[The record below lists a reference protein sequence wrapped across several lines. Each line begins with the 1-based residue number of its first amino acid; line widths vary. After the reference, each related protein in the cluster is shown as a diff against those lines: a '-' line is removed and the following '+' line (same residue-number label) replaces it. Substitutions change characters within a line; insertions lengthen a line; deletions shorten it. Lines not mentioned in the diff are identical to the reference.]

1 MILKKTTFE
10 LRFYIYVFSWQGRIY
25 WGTAY
30 SNENFNNLS
39 EMYCKEND
47 CSRRVL
53 LHGSV
58 DVKTFTN
65 LLNDWHK
72 LEVSACGNKLLS
84 IALKQANIYLVTKSA
99 AYNWDLCAAHAII
112 RSIGGRIVDLPRL
125 KAFFDQHRSL
135 ANIDLSQFEIIYN
148 DKLGNLH
155 FQPKDYAC
163 SPFIAYFNRSDL
175 VDILEY
181 FLINNILIE

>member
-1 MILKKTTFE
+1 MFSVGKAESIGAQRIQMRTSIIYLKCIVKKT
-10 LRFYIYVFSWQGRIY
+10 IVHDVFL
-25 WGTAY
+25 
-30 SNENFNNLS
+30 LS
-39 EMYCKEND
+39 
-47 CSRRVL
+47 
-53 LHGSV
+53 
-58 DVKTFTN
+58 
-65 LLNDWHK
+65 DWHK